1 MKYDWNAFL
10 NKFRAVPL
18 KEKMKLVVKF
28 LLRLFGVKKCM
39 FLGGYRLEEDR
50 RQEELDEAIY
60 RRLKTGSENSKISA
74 AAEDTSI
81 GGEDPLEP
89 NENCTEEIK
98 QLLKEQDAYIALMV
112 ESLDAGGLEAVVKLL
127 AEEYHARCLP
137 VRVFCVNS
145 GGRIAEQLQKSGIEV
160 IAFNRKQYVFE
171 DYVKNHRPLLVNT
184 HYVVDWLE
192 LLHEMQIPVVEVI
205 HNMYVF
211 QTPDR
216 IEAERRKA
224 QCVDR
229 YIAVSSLAAEI
240 FRKKVPQVSKEKI
253 VVIGNAVSRMHQ
265 SQRDRKLTRKELRI
279 PENAFVYLAAGSLDA
294 RKNQIGVLRAFSIL
308 KRLTQEPVVL
318 VLAGE
323 ETDEEYVRKIKR
335 FINERELS
343 DSVILTGH
351 YDRMAD
357 LMAASDVFV
366 MDSYYEGW
374 SMAATES
381 LCSGLPLIHSRCGSG
396 VELVDGGRN
405 GILVENPI
413 GDIGDMG
420 KIELYDAMHAG
431 INENVE
437 ELTEALYNMWRER
450 ENWNNRRKAIICCA
464 KEKFPVSRMILQYLW
479 VYLEVSR
486 GK

>member
-1 MKYDWNAFL
+1 M
-10 NKFRAVPL
+10 
-18 KEKMKLVVKF
+18 
-28 LLRLFGVKKCM
+28 
-39 FLGGYRLEEDR
+39 
-50 RQEELDEAIY
+50 
-60 RRLKTGSENSKISA
+60 
-74 AAEDTSI
+74 
-81 GGEDPLEP
+81 
-89 NENCTEEIK
+89 
-98 QLLKEQDAYIALMV
+98 
-112 ESLDAGGLEAVVKLL
+112 
-127 AEEYHARCLP
+127 
-137 VRVFCVNS
+137 
-145 GGRIAEQLQKSGIEV
+145 
-160 IAFNRKQYVFE
+160 
-171 DYVKNHRPLLVNT
+171 
-184 HYVVDWLE
+184 
-192 LLHEMQIPVVEVI
+192 
-205 HNMYVF
+205 
-211 QTPDR
+211 
-216 IEAERRKA
+216 
-224 QCVDR
+224 
-229 YIAVSSLAAEI
+229 
-240 FRKKVPQVSKEKI
+240 
-253 VVIGNAVSRMHQ
+253 
-265 SQRDRKLTRKELRI
+265 
-279 PENAFVYLAAGSLDA
+279 
-294 RKNQIGVLRAFSIL
+294 LRAFSIL